1 MEQINSK
8 VAVRET
14 KSSLSPALVFPDL
27 QVKYPENVIKALI
40 KIYEETNNGFKPLI
54 DLNREW
60 STDYNYCINNHS
72 PTNWIVQVDMCG
84 LPEELINR
92 LGVMPQNEVEAIIKN
107 RIFEVENS
115 WAVYQLLDRVCQK
128 NDMLSFYGKQTRAM
142 MNSIRKESGMP
153 IALLAVTEEKYL
165 GMKATEFGKN
175 PDEPLSQ
182 EEVLE
187 LSGFDQFF
195 GPTEF
200 INYLSSNNGECNYLL
215 YVRASDPIEKLKK
228 PETKVAHPLL
238 GDTELRKIIKKNA
251 LTFNIDNP
259 EWDNLDK
266 RRINDT
272 KWYMPDMAMAFPIF
286 SLDDLKT
293 TEFANFLSNKGF
305 GIEDLLLDKIVI
317 RAKPA
322 QGTFGCYGHLRG
334 SLANGEFRSNLKK
347 CLRDRGAYMIQIEQ
361 EAPTVKHFPTEDE
374 YAFIDRVFLGTI
386 DGKSQWM
393 GGHREFLPCNSQEV
407 KQGRLH
413 GNKQAVYAEI
423 L

>member
-1 MEQINSK
+1 MVITK
-8 VAVRET
+8 ET
-14 KSSLSPALVFPDL
+14 KSSLSPALVFPDH
-27 QVKYPENVIKALI
+27 QIKYPEKVIKALI
-40 KIYEETNNGFKPLI
+40 KIYEETNNGFKSLI

-60 STDYNYCINNHS
+60 STDYQYCLNTHS

-84 LPEELINR
+84 LSEDLINR
-92 LGVMPQNEVEAIIKN
+92 LSEMSCDQVEKIIRD

-115 WAVYQLLDRVCQK
+115 WAVYQILDRVCQR
-128 NDMLSFYGKQTRAM
+128 NDTLSFYGKQTRAM
-142 MNSIRKESGMP
+142 MDSIRTQFGMP
-153 IALLAVTEEKYL
+153 IALLAVTEEKYI
-165 GMKATEFGKN
+165 GMKATEFGKG
-175 PDEPLSQ
+175 PDEHLSQ
-182 EEVLE
+182 EEVFK

-195 GPTEF
+195 GPVEF
-200 INYLSSNNGECNYLL
+200 KNYLSSNNGECNYLL

-228 PETKVAHPLL
+228 PETKIEHPLL
-238 GDTELRKIIKKNA
+238 GDNEIRKIIKKNA

-272 KWYMPDMAMAFPIF
+272 KWYMPDMEMAFPIF
-286 SLDDLKT
+286 NLDDLKT
-293 TEFANFLSNKGF
+293 TGFANFLSNRGF
-305 GIEDLLLDKIVI
+305 GIEDLLLDKIIV

-334 SLANGEFRSNLKK
+334 SLANGEFNSNLKK
-347 CLRDRGAYMIQIEQ
+347 SLRNRGAYMIQIEQ
-361 EAPTVKHFPTEDE
+361 EAPVAKHLPTQEE
-374 YAFIDRVFLGTI
+374 YAFIDRVFLGKI
-386 DGKSQWM
+386 DGESQWM